1 MHKFALALPRLV
13 DIGADPLLYQ
23 AYEMTRAALR
33 PYRGAAQATRQM
45 LQAPS
50 NPFAMMP
57 GNRAIAAACE
67 VFEGV
72 TKHYGKPDFGIAD
85 VNVDG
90 AALPVMVTEV
100 NALEMPFGNLL
111 HFVRD
116 PKGLPKAQKNAPKV
130 LIVAPMSGHYATL
143 LRGTVRAMLRNH
155 DVYITDWNDAREV
168 PLSQGRFDLDDYIE
182 YLMTFIKQLGPDL
195 HVMAVCQPGP
205 AAIAATALLAEANDP
220 AQPATLTLMG
230 SPVDARKSPT
240 VPNDLATSRELHWF
254 EENVV
259 YNVPLIYPGAMRR
272 VYPGFLQLT
281 GFMTMNMDRHIDAHM
296 KLYDNLVTGDGDS
309 VEQHKRFYDEYLSV
323 MDMTAEFY
331 IDTIERIF
339 QTYDLADGKF
349 MWRGQLVKTDL
360 IKNTALMTVEG
371 ENDDISGIGQTQAA
385 HDICSGLPDDM
396 KADWVQP
403 GVGHYGVFN
412 GRRWREEIQPRVS
425 EFIQAH
431 PKSAKV

>member
-1 MHKFALALPRLV
+1 M
-13 DIGADPLLYQ
+13 LYQ

-33 PYRGAAQATRQM
+33 PYRGAANATRQM
-45 LQAPS
+45 LQAS
-50 NPFAMMP
+50 TNPFAMMP
-57 GNRAIAAACE
+57 ANRAMAAACE
-67 VFEGV
+67 VFESV
-72 TKHYGKPDFGIAD
+72 TKHYGKPDFGIDEVTVEGSSA
-85 VNVDG
+85 
-90 AALPVMVTEV
+90 PVPVTEV

-111 HFVRD
+111 QFVRD
-116 PKGLPKAQKNAPKV
+116 QKALPKGQKKAPKV
-130 LIVAPMSGHYATL
+130 LIVAPMSGHYASL
-143 LRGTVRAMLRNH
+143 LRGTVRAMLSNH
-155 DVYITDWNDAREV
+155 DVYITDWTDAREV
-168 PLSQGRFDLDDYIE
+168 PLTAGRFDLDDYVE
-182 YLMTFIKQLGPDL
+182 YLMTFIRTLGPDL

-205 AAIAATALLAEANDP
+205 AAIVATALLAEANDP

-240 VPNDLATSRELHWF
+240 VPNDLATSRELSWF

-281 GFMTMNMDRHIDAHM
+281 GFMTMNMDRHIDAHV

-309 VEQHKRFYDEYLSV
+309 VDQHKRFYDEYLSV

-331 IDTIERIF
+331 LDTIQRIF
-339 QTYDLADGKF
+339 QDHDLADDKYY
-349 MWRGQLVKTDL
+349 WRGQLVKPEL

-385 HDICSGLPDDM
+385 HDICSGVPDDM
-396 KADWVQP
+396 KTDWVQP

-425 EFIQAH
+425 DFVKAH

>member
-1 MHKFALALPRLV
+1 M
-13 DIGADPLLYQ
+13 LYQ